1 MWNILTFYTHLCC
14 VHGNRFYNI
23 VDHEP
28 FRKIFANAPSVDFH
42 FLLMQKI
49 SFLDLSE
56 ATKYGVINPKN
67 VITWYGRWMRETEFL
82 SFLNLRVSK
91 KY

>member
-1 MWNILTFYTHLCC
+1 M
-14 VHGNRFYNI
+14 HGNRFYNI
-23 VDHEP
+23 VDNEP

-67 VITWYGRWMRETEFL
+67 VIT
-82 SFLNLRVSK
+82 
-91 KY
+91 